1 MVNLLPNYKNATI
14 PDDKIYGY
22 CLNLNHERGRHKA
35 RVFKKVFGITA
46 NNGEILKRAILQ
58 ELKSFEVTNKIEN
71 IFGTLFT
78 ISMTITIFDKTASIT
93 TAWIIK
99 TGTNIPKLT
108 TCFVN
113 T

>member
-1 MVNLLPNYKNATI
+1 MVNLLPNYENAVI
-14 PDDKIYGY
+14 PNDKIFGY

-35 RVFKKVFGITA
+35 RVFKQVFGITA
-46 NNGEILKRAILQ
+46 NDGEILKKTILHG
-58 ELKSFEVTNKIEN
+58 LKKNEVINKVEN

-78 ISMTITIFDKTASIT
+78 IPMTITIFDKTASIT
-93 TAWIIK
+93 TAWIIR
-99 TGTNIPKLT
+99 TETNIPKLT